1 MIKRFL
7 CVVSLKYIY
16 KQLSFSHTCVFHGC
30 AGTEAYD
37 LEKCLGKGM
46 YGTVFKAVNL
56 QTGETVALKTQKP
69 AWVWEYYIVRE
80 IKARLTNPH
89 MVSCNIRISYC

>member
-1 MIKRFL
+1 
-7 CVVSLKYIY
+7 
-16 KQLSFSHTCVFHGC
+16 
-30 AGTEAYD
+30 
-37 LEKCLGKGM
+37 M

-56 QTGETVALKTQKP
+56 QTGETVALKTQRP

-89 MVSCNIRISYC
+89 MVQYNIREYSISLTSIYLKLRFLIKLFFHNIVTIFFFSYVVLWM

>member
-1 MIKRFL
+1 MI
-7 CVVSLKYIY
+7 VIVD
-16 KQLSFSHTCVFHGC
+16 
-30 AGTEAYD
+30 TEAYD

-56 QTGETVALKTQKP
+56 QTGETVALKTQRP

-89 MVSCNIRISYC
+89 MVQYNTNSSYLDVLFTYQQINSSIFFFSYAVLWM